1 VLIVLARSNR
11 MEDMAPA
18 VPAILTALSELP
30 PRSIRKVTA

>member
-18 VPAILTALSELP
+18 VPGILQALSELQL
-30 PRSIRKVTA
+30 RSIRKIAA